1 VEATVAQVKR
11 CADAGAE
18 LVRITVQGKKE
29 AAACMK
35 IRERLF
41 QDNYD
46 TPLVADIHFQP
57 GVAMAVADAFEKIR
71 INPGNFLDGRKTFE
85 VIDYDDPAQ
94 FAAERE
100 EIARGFAPLVEKLKR
115 LNRALRIGTNHGSL
129 SARVLSFYGD
139 TPRGMVESA
148 FEFADVCRDLDYH
161 NFCFSM
167 KASNPR
173 VMVAAY
179 RLLAEEQY
187 ARGWD
192 YPLHLGVT
200 EAGVGEDG
208 RLKSALGIGTLL
220 LDGLGDTVRVSLT
233 EDPWLELGPGRAL
246 TRLGAVAADQAW
258 GVEPFPEHRD
268 THAFARRA
276 VRLPCQR
283 ASDGAL

>member
-1 VEATVAQVKR
+1 MAISGGRLPRARSASSSRLVVQAAASEAAATTPKYCESVFQTRRRPTRTMQVGKVLIGGSHPVRLQTMTTSDTRDVEATVAQVKR

-187 ARGWD
+187 ARG
-192 YPLHLGVT
+192 
-200 EAGVGEDG
+200 
-208 RLKSALGIGTLL
+208 
-220 LDGLGDTVRVSLT
+220 
-233 EDPWLELGPGRAL
+233 
-246 TRLGAVAADQAW
+246 
-258 GVEPFPEHRD
+258 
-268 THAFARRA
+268 
-276 VRLPCQR
+276 
-283 ASDGAL
+283 